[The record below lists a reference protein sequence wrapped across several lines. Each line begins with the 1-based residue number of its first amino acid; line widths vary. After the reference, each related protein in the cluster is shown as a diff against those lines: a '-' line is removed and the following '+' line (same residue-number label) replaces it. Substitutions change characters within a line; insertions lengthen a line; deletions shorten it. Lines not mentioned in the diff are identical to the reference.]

1 MMAVGARA
9 NNLTQAPDALN
20 RQLGMGVFKMGW
32 ISKTTMQELDG
43 VQAVLQLL
51 HEPFIF
57 VHAGPS
63 LSFNLH
69 LNCNTVQHAE
79 SRESEGQQ
87 FDCVVGRIEQPV
99 RAARLL
105 RIRLAITFVML
116 PLSIACSICH
126 ATTSLGAMARVSSR
140 TPSSRRNSLSE
151 DPMSLFP
158 TDLCSSS
165 RHLQQTYRRS

>member
-99 RAARLL
+99 QGRAAV
-105 RIRLAITFVML
+105 TH
-116 PLSIACSICH
+116 PLGHLHLCDVAFKH
-126 ATTSLGAMARVSSR
+126 
-140 TPSSRRNSLSE
+140 
-151 DPMSLFP
+151 SLF
-158 TDLCSSS
+158 DLPYDHFLG
-165 RHLQQTYRRS
+165 RDGAGLFQNTLFPQKLIKRGPYVFVPY